1 MVMLSLSYKYL
12 VSDIWS
18 LQYYIKHDWQ
28 PYLHFFS
35 KESDAKR
42 GAEWAQRDLESELQT
57 QE

>member
-1 MVMLSLSYKYL
+1 MLSLSYKYL